1 MEEYFWFISCDS
13 QSERLRK
20 MTCFT
25 EKKNGKPTPPF
36 LSSFRQELF
45 PLPQRESQ
53 IFPFFFPSEFLFIF
67 PMPNTSMLFFTF
79 KSTHPKL
86 VTCSYVFKYLWDPWE
101 ITMYLSSGHSQV
113 YLEYEF

>member
-20 MTCFT
+20 MTSFT
-25 EKKNGKPTPPF
+25 EKKTGKPTPPF

-53 IFPFFFPSEFLFIF
+53 IFPFFFSIWISIYF
-67 PMPNTSMLFFTF
+67 S
-79 KSTHPKL
+79 HA
-86 VTCSYVFKYLWDPWE
+86 KYFDVILY
-101 ITMYLSSGHSQV
+101 I
-113 YLEYEF
+113 